1 MPDFNSPLGRR
12 AFAAVGQ
19 QRVLTVP
26 DEDQKA
32 LYAQPK
38 EVLSQDEE
46 QYATER
52 DIEAIQ
58 ASRKARVAASKKI
71 GSGAKERIEFL
82 TGLGRGYDVVDFE
95 GVSFSIRSLKD
106 KEMREVVRI
115 SNTALDAT
123 DSFFEARIQTLAR
136 SIYEIDEQP
145 ISLVLGS
152 NKLEDIVAWV
162 EEMDES
168 LVEFIHDHYLDMVK
182 KNRIKFAIKDEN
194 DAKEVAEEI
203 KK

>member
-12 AFAAVGQ
+12 AFASVGQ
-19 QRVLTVP
+19 QRVLTVS

-32 LYAQPK
+32 LYSQPK
-38 EVLSQDEE
+38 EVHSQNEDD
-46 QYATER
+46 YATER

-58 ASRKARVAASKKI
+58 EARKARIAASKKI
-71 GSGAKERIEFL
+71 GYGAKERIEFL
-82 TGLGRGYDVVDFE
+82 TGLGRGYSVVRFE
-95 GVSFSIRSLKD
+95 DVSFSIRSLKD

-115 SNTALDAT
+115 SNTALNAA
-123 DSFFEARIQTLAR
+123 DSYFEARIQTLAR
-136 SIYEIDEQP
+136 SIYEVDEQP

-152 NKLEDIVAWV
+152 NKLEDVVAWV

-168 LVEFIHDHYLDMVK
+168 LVEFIHENYLEMVK
-182 KNRIKFAIKDEN
+182 TNRAKFMIKDEK
-194 DAKEVAEEI
+194 DAKEVSEEI